1 MGEKIAADICESR
14 EKAGEILT
22 QASYAVNSPEL
33 DPAISQLKSLLS
45 KFDDME
51 FSLRKANVDVDTVQS
66 QVRSGKRAPFRKIN
80 PEKEV
85 AELKE
90 TLKKLQTD
98 IHNFNQEKHTF
109 TQSTLLDD
117 FKLK

>member
-51 FSLRKANVDVDTVQS
+51 FSLRKANVLTSTQYNLKFDL
-66 QVRSGKRAPFRKIN
+66 
-80 PEKEV
+80 EKELLSV
-85 AELKE
+85 KLTQKRKLRNLKR
-90 TLKKLQTD
+90 L
-98 IHNFNQEKHTF
+98 
-109 TQSTLLDD
+109 
-117 FKLK
+117 